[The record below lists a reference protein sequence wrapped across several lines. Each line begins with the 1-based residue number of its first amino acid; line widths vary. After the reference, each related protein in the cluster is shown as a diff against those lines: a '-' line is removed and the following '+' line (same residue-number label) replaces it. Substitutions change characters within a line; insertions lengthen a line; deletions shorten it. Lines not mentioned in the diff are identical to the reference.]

1 MCGTPSPPCG
11 HLHSPKSYEKTPDLG
26 VTQKA
31 QEPGKLKL
39 GARQCGRVGAC
50 QGSSCVARGRARHA
64 PWSASAGAPE
74 VPMLPGSSALGWGWS
89 CCRVPGTRPPTHM
102 LAGPFP
108 WGPAGVGGSGPG
120 LVFGSWVEWGNRSV
134 LSAESAGRTPS
145 QLLCGV
151 DSVCGRV
158 FVARM
163 ATAGSHPPA
172 GHSGV

>member
-1 MCGTPSPPCG
+1 MGEWVRAREVRVQQEGALTTHPGAPPRG
-11 HLHSPKSYEKTPDLG
+11 HLRSPCS
-26 VTQKA
+26 
-31 QEPGKLKL
+31 
-39 GARQCGRVGAC
+39 
-50 QGSSCVARGRARHA
+50 RGRQR
-64 PWSASAGAPE
+64 WGGAGAAA
-74 VPMLPGSSALGWGWS
+74 GSLEHG
-89 CCRVPGTRPPTHM
+89 PPTHM

-163 ATAGSHPPA
+163 ATAGSHPRA